1 MKMKALFIFSFC
13 LTASL
18 LQSFVSFSQETT
30 YGDLSEGVRAFVKNG
45 KMGFV
50 DEKNN
55 IVQPAVFDFPEYAN
69 LPVFRDG
76 MCMFY
81 QKIETNDESYRY
93 EFNFG
98 YLNSEFKI
106 AIVAMYPYDENYCH
120 GLTASFSGGYA
131 IVNKLTEENE
141 TIFFL
146 IDKTG
151 KQSGPSFGAVNTC
164 TAACYFYPEIAEGRV
179 VVRRESKCGYM
190 ESATGKMII
199 PYNFTAAGPFSEGVA
214 AVEINGRYI
223 TIINKNGTPVT
234 NKKFYTTQK
243 GSANRSLYGDGN
255 RCTDPGGFVKGKMII
270 HFYDNDGSG
279 PAVFG
284 LIDKQGN
291 LLLKK
296 KIDDVSS
303 DPDFK
308 SYEWRYGDPH

>member
-1 MKMKALFIFSFC
+1 MNMKASFIISFC
-13 LTASL
+13 LTAFI
-18 LQSFVSFSQETT
+18 LQPSVSFSQKAT
-30 YGDLSEGVRAFVKNG
+30 YGALSEGVRAFVKNG

-50 DEKNN
+50 DEKYN
-55 IVQPAVFDFPEYAN
+55 IVQPAVFDFPEYAEI
-69 LPVFRDG
+69 PSFRDG
-76 MCMFY
+76 MCLFY
-81 QKIETNDESYRY
+81 DKKETADDAYEP

-98 YLNSEFKI
+98 YLNREFN
-106 AIVAMYPYDENYCH
+106 IVIQSIYTYQENFCQ
-120 GLTASFSGGYA
+120 GFTASFSGGYA
-131 IVNKLTEENE
+131 IVHQQNEEHE
-141 TIFFL
+141 TSFFV

-151 KQSGPSFGAVNTC
+151 KQTGPSFEAANTC

-179 VVRRESKCGYM
+179 VVRNETKLGYL
-190 ESATGKMII
+190 EAATGNMVI
-199 PYNFTAAGPFSEGVA
+199 PYNYTAAGPFSEGVA

-234 NKKFYTTQK
+234 NKKFYTIQK

-255 RCTDPGGFVKGKMII
+255 WCTDPGGFVKGKMII

-291 LLLKK
+291 ILLKK

-308 SYEWRYGDPH
+308 PYEWNYGDPH